1 MSSLSLP
8 PIAALSSLPDEAITA
23 ALDLLFEPSK
33 DLHALS
39 LPAIRAA
46 ASSAGIGSYDDVVD
60 IVRAQLLELQ
70 SQAATFAE
78 PAPTQAAL
86 AAKSKLLGILGAH
99 PRLGAKKVESAQ
111 SVAEQAQLN
120 QASAEEAARL
130 AALNAEYEA
139 AFPGLIYVVF
149 VNGRPR
155 DVIMENMRERIT
167 RGVYAKEE
175 VEAIEVSFYSASST
189 RMQLFCPYSVRV
201 SGLTSTPHQA
211 MANIAKDRARKLS
224 QGSA

>member
-8 PIAALSSLPDEAITA
+8 HVSKFGSLADEEITA

-39 LPAIRAA
+39 VPAIREAH
-46 ASSAGIGSYDDVVD
+46 SSGSIQSWDDVADV
-60 IVRAQLLELQ
+60 VRTQLLDLQ
-70 SQAATFAE
+70 SKVSTFRD
-78 PAPTQAAL
+78 PTPTQAGL

-120 QASAEEAARL
+120 KSSAEEAAKL

-149 VNGRPR
+149 VNGRSR
-155 DVIMENMRERIT
+155 EVIMENMQARIERGI
-167 RGVYAKEE
+167 YAQEE
-175 VEAIEVSFYSASST
+175 VEAIEVSHRRTGKLQST
-189 RMQLFCPYSVRV
+189 LLLRIS
-201 SGLTSTPHQA
+201 
-211 MANIAKDRARKLS
+211 
-224 QGSA
+224 